1 MLYCNIALKNMY
13 LIPSKPIED
22 KIIYIAKSFR
32 TSKGSSTTKNVRRLG
47 TLEEIRQ
54 REGVS
59 DAWAWA
65 KAQVELEN
73 TREKENRRKVTVSY
87 CPDKVIDK
95 DKQRSFNIGYI
106 VLNKIFYEL
115 GIERICDGIERRSKI
130 TFDLAEI
137 VRQIVLCRI
146 LWPASKLE
154 TWKMAATL
162 ALVKPVKLHQIYRA
176 LVTVSRNLDYMQE
189 RLFHYSK
196 NVMQRNT
203 SVVYYD
209 CTNFFFET
217 TTETELRRPGAS
229 KENRRTPIVQMGIFM
244 DADGLPLAFN
254 INPGNTNEQVTL
266 RPLEKLIGERLNI
279 EEFIMCTDAGL
290 SSGGN
295 KLYNNTGNRRF
306 ITAQS
311 VKTLPNSNRA
321 KRDPGLIKDW
331 ALADSGWYL
340 PNDPGM
346 EYTLE
351 EIRHPDNRDAYFNKI
366 FYKERWYKTWVTD
379 PDTSRKVELEQRCI
393 VSFSLKYLE
402 YQRLK
407 RDQNIDRANKA
418 IEHGNADDSPKNF
431 RSYIVKDKC
440 TAEGELAEHDAG
452 YHINQ
457 DRIAE
462 EEQYDGFYAVTTNL
476 EEHTDK
482 LGRTHHTIADI
493 ININRARWE
502 IEESF
507 RIMKT
512 QMRARPVYHRTDCSI
527 RAHFALC
534 FVALFIYR
542 VLEQRLSSAYTT
554 DQILSSLRSMDAL
567 QVPSEGY
574 IPTFKRTDIT
584 DKLFEISGFRLDTE
598 IIAHRLLHT
607 RPLRTVLR
615 CLIHLPCA

>member
-279 EEFIMCTDAGL
+279 EEFIMCSDAGL

-554 DQILSSLRSMDAL
+554 DQILGSLRSMDAL

-598 IIAHRLLHT
+598 IIALKKLKSIIAMT
-607 RPLRTVLR
+607 RKP
-615 CLIHLPCA
+615 I

>member
-1 MLYCNIALKNMY
+1 MY
-13 LIPSKPIED
+13 LIPAKPIEG

-32 TSKGSSTTKNVRRLG
+32 NSKGSSTTKNVRRLG
-47 TLEEIRQ
+47 TLDEIRQ

-73 TREKENRRKVTVSY
+73 AHEKENRRKVTVSY

-95 DKQRSFNIGYI
+95 DVQRSFNLGYI
-106 VLNKIFYEL
+106 VLNKIYHEL
-115 GIERICDGIERRSKI
+115 GIDRICQGMERRSKI
-130 TFDLAEI
+130 TFNLGEI
-137 VRQIVLCRI
+137 VRQIVMCRI

-154 TWKMAATL
+154 TWRLAPRL
-162 ALVKPVKLHQIYRA
+162 ALVKPVNLHHIYRGL
-176 LVTVSRNLDYMQE
+176 LVVSRNLEYLQE
-189 RLFHYSK
+189 RLFHYSRD
-196 NVMQRNT
+196 VMRRNT

-209 CTNFFFET
+209 CTNFFFESA
-217 TTETELRRPGAS
+217 TETELRRPGAS

-254 INPGNTNEQVTL
+254 INPGNTNEQVTM
-266 RPLEKLIGERLNI
+266 RPLEKLIGERMDI

-290 SSGGN
+290 SSGAN
-295 KLYNNTGNRRF
+295 KLYNDGGGRHF

-311 VKTLPNSNRA
+311 VKTLPNSNKTR
-321 KRDPGLIKDW
+321 RDPGLIKDW
-331 ALADSGWYL
+331 ALDDGGWHL
-340 PNDPGM
+340 PGDP
-346 EYTLE
+346 ETIYTLR
-351 EIRHPDNRDAYFNKI
+351 EIRDPDNREAYFSKI
-366 FYKERWYKTWVTD
+366 FYKERWYKTWVKD
-379 PDTSRKVELEQRCI
+379 PDTGNKVELEQRCI

-407 RDQNIDRANKA
+407 RAQNIDKAGKA
-418 IEHGNADDSPKNF
+418 IEHDNADESPKNF

-440 TAEGELAEHDAG
+440 TAEGELAEIDAG
-452 YHINQ
+452 YHI
-457 DRIAE
+457 DSERIAD

-476 EEHTDK
+476 EEYTDCQGH
-482 LGRTHHTIADI
+482 LHHTIADI

-512 QMRARPVYHRTDCSI
+512 QMRARPVYHRTDRAV

-542 VLEQRLSSAYTT
+542 VLEHRLNSSFTT
-554 DQILSSLRSMDAL
+554 DRILDALRTMDAL
-567 QVPSEGY
+567 QIPSEGF
-574 IPTFKRTDIT
+574 IPTFTRTGLT

-598 IIAHRLLHT
+598 IVTLKKLKSIIAMT
-607 RPLRTVLR
+607 RKP
-615 CLIHLPCA
+615 I

>member
-1 MLYCNIALKNMY
+1 MY
-13 LIPSKPIED
+13 LSSNKPIEG
-22 KIIYIAKSFR
+22 KIYYIVKGFRDCSGKS
-32 TSKGSSTTKNVRRLG
+32 TSKNVRRLG

-73 TREKENRRKVTVSY
+73 AHEKENRRKVTVSY

-95 DKQRSFNIGYI
+95 DRRRSFNLGYI

-115 GIERICDGIERRSKI
+115 GIDRICQGMKRRSKI

-137 VRQIVLCRI
+137 VRQIVLCRV
-146 LWPASKLE
+146 LWPASKLQ
-154 TWKMAATL
+154 TWKIAESL

-176 LVTVSRNLDYMQE
+176 LVTLSRNMDYLQQ

-196 NVMQRNT
+196 DVMKRNT

-209 CTNFFFET
+209 CTNFFFES

-266 RPLEKLIGERLNI
+266 RPLEKLIGEQMDI

-290 SSGGN
+290 SSGAN
-295 KLYNNTGNRRF
+295 KLYNDTGSRHF
-306 ITAQS
+306 ISAQS
-311 VKTLPNSNRA
+311 VKTLPNSNKT

-331 ALADSGWYL
+331 ALGGDGWLL
-340 PNDPGM
+340 PGEPDR
-346 EYTLE
+346 EYSLE
-351 EIRHPDNRDAYFNKI
+351 EIRNPDNRDAYFDRI

-379 PDTSRKVELEQRCI
+379 PDTGSKVELEQRCI

-402 YQRLK
+402 YQRRK
-407 RDQNIDRANKA
+407 RDQNLDKAQKA
-418 IEHGNADDSPKNF
+418 INHGNAGESPKNF
-431 RSYIVKDKC
+431 RSYIVKEKC

-452 YHINQ
+452 YHINK
-457 DRIAE
+457 DRIAD
-462 EEQYDGFYAVTTNL
+462 EEQYDGFYAITTNL
-476 EEHTDK
+476 EEYTDK
-482 LGRTHHTIADI
+482 LGHTHHTIADI
-493 ININRARWE
+493 LNINRARWE

-512 QMRARPVYHRTDCSI
+512 QMRARPVYHRTDRAI

-542 VLEQRLSSAYTT
+542 VLEHRLESAYTT
-554 DQILSSLRSMDAL
+554 DRILDSLRTMNAL

-574 IPTFKRTDIT
+574 IPTFRRTDLT

-598 IIAHRLLHT
+598 VT
-607 RPLRTVLR
+607 T
-615 CLIHLPCA
+615 HLCNSDRN

>member
-154 TWKMAATL
+154 TWKMAETL

-554 DQILSSLRSMDAL
+554 DQILGSLRSMDAL

-598 IIAHRLLHT
+598 IIALKKLKSIIAMT
-607 RPLRTVLR
+607 RKP
-615 CLIHLPCA
+615 I

>member
-598 IIAHRLLHT
+598 IIALKKLKSIIAMT
-607 RPLRTVLR
+607 RKP
-615 CLIHLPCA
+615 I

>member
-1 MLYCNIALKNMY
+1 MY

-154 TWKMAATL
+154 TWKMAETL

-554 DQILSSLRSMDAL
+554 DQILGSLRSMDAL

-598 IIAHRLLHT
+598 IIALKKLKSIIAMT
-607 RPLRTVLR
+607 RKP
-615 CLIHLPCA
+615 I